1 MKSFVF
7 CLSAVAALTLSSC
20 ASVTVGSP
28 AAGATVE
35 SPVHYSASSTT
46 TCKAGIASMGVYVD
60 NQLKYVSK
68 GNTLNT
74 SLSLPP
80 GSYDTVVQ
88 AWDNCGSA
96 EKATVNLTVQSAAP
110 QVRSSRHIVMVMEEN
125 SGYSSVVGSS
135 AWPNLNSL
143 MAHGAL
149 PTHDYADSHPS
160 IGNYFMLTTGQTLTT
175 NDNSTQVWNVPNLA
189 RQMLAAGIRF
199 RVYAEGITQ
208 GYVGGNT
215 GLYLVRHNPFALLSD
230 IADNRT
236 VAKEVIWPFSQFSKD
251 LASGTLPEF
260 SFIVPD
266 VDDDAHNGTPQQA
279 DAWLQKNVVELLSN
293 DAAFQQSGD
302 GMLAVDFDEGAA
314 TDTAYGGGHISPVL
328 WGPIIKDGY
337 RQESSTIYQ
346 HQSMLLT
353 IEKALGLSNPPGAAA
368 KAPAMGEFFVQK

>member
-1 MKSFVF
+1 MKSSVVIAFMF
-7 CLSAVAALTLSSC
+7 LAGAVPSF
-20 ASVTVGSP
+20 ASVHVSSP
-28 AAGATVE
+28 APNATVS
-35 SPVHYSASSTT
+35 SPVLYSASSST
-46 TCKAGIASMGVYVD
+46 TCQAGIASIGIYVD

-68 GNTLNT
+68 GSTLNT
-74 SLSLPP
+74 WVSLSP

-88 AWDNCGSA
+88 AWDNCGAA
-96 EKATVNLTVQSAAP
+96 EKAPVDITVDSAAP

-125 SGYSSVVGSS
+125 SEYSSVVGSS

-149 PTHDYADSHPS
+149 PTHYYANTHPS
-160 IGNYFMLTTGQTLTT
+160 IGNYFMLTTGQILTN
-175 NDNSTQVWNVPNLA
+175 NDNSTQVWNVPNIA
-189 RQMLAAGIRF
+189 RQMLGAGIRF

-215 GLYLVRHNPFALLSD
+215 GLYLVRHDPFALLSD
-230 IADNRT
+230 VADNAT
-236 VAKEVIWPFSQFSKD
+236 VAKQVIWPFAQFSKD

-293 DAAFQQSGD
+293 DAAFQQGGD
-302 GMLAVDFDEGAA
+302 GMLVVDFDEGA
-314 TDTAYGGGHISPVL
+314 TSDTAYGGGHVSPVL
-328 WGPIIKDGY
+328 WGPIIKDAY

-353 IEKALGLSNPPGAAA
+353 IEKALGLSNPPGTSA

>member
-1 MKSFVF
+1 M
-7 CLSAVAALTLSSC
+7 
-20 ASVTVGSP
+20 
-28 AAGATVE
+28 
-35 SPVHYSASSTT
+35 
-46 TCKAGIASMGVYVD
+46 GIYVD

-68 GNTLNT
+68 GSTLNT
-74 SLSLPP
+74 WLSLSP

-88 AWDNCGSA
+88 AWDNCGGA
-96 EKATVNLTVQSAAP
+96 EKASINITVESSPP

-125 SGYSSVVGSS
+125 SDYSSVVGSS

-143 MAHGAL
+143 MAHGSL
-149 PTHDYADSHPS
+149 PTHYYANSHPS
-160 IGNYFMLTTGQTLTT
+160 IGNYFMLTTGQILTT
-175 NDNSTQVWNVPNLA
+175 NDNSTQVWNVPNIA

-230 IADNRT
+230 IANNST
-236 VAKEVIWPFSQFSKD
+236 VAKQVIWPFSQFSKD

-279 DAWLQKNVVELLSN
+279 DSWLQKNVVDLLSN
-293 DAAFQQSGD
+293 DAAFQQGGD
-302 GMLAVDFDEGAA
+302 GMLVVDFDEGSTA
-314 TDTAYGGGHISPVL
+314 DTAYGGGHVSPVL
-328 WGPIIKDGY
+328 WGPIIKEGF

-368 KAPAMGEFFVQK
+368 KAPAAGEFFVQK